1 MKNPLTNPFT
11 KLITLFFL
19 TLATWVTAQNESKN
33 WDQPYKNEIAKEF
46 SAYTQA
52 IVDRKF
58 DVAAEY
64 IHPDF
69 FEILPKKSIIS
80 LMEMPYKMPNIEI
93 EIVDPKVLSVGDAE
107 QVEDRYYA
115 MITYSNLM
123 KIKVGT
129 DEPETAEEKAER
141 MRLLKMSYQNKFGAD
156 NVHYNEETEFF
167 EILITKKVI
176 AISDDGQTGWK
187 VIEGEKK
194 QKSILGK
201 VIPKEILG
209 KI

>member
-1 MKNPLTNPFT
+1 MKTL
-11 KLITLFFL
+11 LTLFFL
-19 TLATWVTAQNESKN
+19 TLTTWVTAQSESKN

-69 FEILPKKSIIS
+69 FEIIPKKSIIS

-93 EIVDPKVLSVGDAE
+93 EIVDPEVLSVEDAE
-107 QVEDRYYA
+107 LIQGRYYS

-123 KIKVGT
+123 NIKVGT
-129 DEPETAEEKAER
+129 DEPETAEEKTER
-141 MRLLKMSYQNKFGAD
+141 IALLNLSYQNKFGAD

-187 VIEGEKK
+187 FIVGEKK

-201 VIPKEILG
+201 VLPKEILG